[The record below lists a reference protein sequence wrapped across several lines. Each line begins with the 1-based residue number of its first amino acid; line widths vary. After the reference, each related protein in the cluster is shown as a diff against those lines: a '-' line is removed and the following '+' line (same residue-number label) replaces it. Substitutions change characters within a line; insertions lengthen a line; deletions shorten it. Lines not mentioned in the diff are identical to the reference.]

1 MLLVV
6 IARVNTII
14 NDLLPLVEEPAPA
27 SPALEIPAEK
37 TSKTSKTSN
46 SAPTREAD
54 KGVKIQRIKPKDTPE
69 IVSSSEPAKKKRG
82 DVLLDE
88 PKKKKK
94 KSEDEFSS
102 LFGSL
107 A

>member
-14 NDLLPLVEEPAPA
+14 NDLLPLGEELAPAP
-27 SPALEIPAEK
+27 PALEIPAEK
-37 TSKTSKTSN
+37 TSKTSN
-46 SAPTREAD
+46 SAPTQEAD

-82 DVLLDE
+82 DVPLDE

-94 KSEDEFSS
+94 KKSKDEFSS

>member
-6 IARVNTII
+6 IARVNTIV
-14 NDLLPLVEEPAPA
+14 NDLLPPTVESNPTRSVKEAPA
-27 SPALEIPAEK
+27 EDAGG
-37 TSKTSKTSN
+37 SKQSGG
-46 SAPTREAD
+46 D
-54 KGVKIQRIKPKDTPE
+54 KGVKIQRNAITDTPTTAASTE
-69 IVSSSEPAKKKRG
+69 HPKKKRSP
-82 DVLLDE
+82 VPTDE

-94 KSEDEFSS
+94 KKSKDEFSS

>member
-14 NDLLPLVEEPAPA
+14 NDLLPPVEQPAPA
-27 SPALEIPAEK
+27 PPVLEILAEK
-37 TSKTSKTSN
+37 NGKTSH
-46 SAPTREAD
+46 SASTREGD

-69 IVSSSEPAKKKRG
+69 TVPLSEPAKKKRG
-82 DVLLDE
+82 HVPIDE
-88 PKKKKK
+88 PRKKKKR
-94 KSEDEFSS
+94 KSKDEFSS

>member
-14 NDLLPLVEEPAPA
+14 NDLLPPVEQPAPA
-27 SPALEIPAEK
+27 PPALEIPAEK
-37 TSKTSKTSN
+37 TSKTSN
-46 SAPTREAD
+46 SVPTREAD
-54 KGVKIQRIKPKDTPE
+54 KGVKIQRIKPKDTPG
-69 IVSSSEPAKKKRG
+69 IVPLSEPVKKKRG
-82 DVLLDE
+82 DVPVEE

-94 KSEDEFSS
+94 KKSKDEFSS